1 MQIPPETQV
10 VIDFDDNRA
19 ASALVG
25 PYGQN
30 LALVERRLGVVVDS
44 RGNHI
49 TIAGSRDGC
58 DAARRVLETLYSQA
72 VQGHDL
78 SQGEVE
84 GAIRVV
90 LAQGSLF
97 EFDPKTGT
105 VRWKTDLMFPLGS
118 DAMNSNPEL
127 MDAMKKFA
135 EIVNSPD
142 AAGFDVAIKVVDDV
156 ARVEGR
162 NRVPEELR
170 TCHVAFV
177 GPYVVEGHV
186 PADVIKDLLRRRPAI
201 DGIAVPG
208 MPKGSPG
215 MESPTPEP
223 YDVIAFDKKG
233 TTTTFARR

>member
-1 MQIPPETQV
+1 MISNLVATLMV
-10 VIDFDDNRA
+10 
-19 ASALVG
+19 ASSITALG
-25 PYGQN
+25 PQAKPRPATDANQRVTVYR
-30 LALVERRLGVVVDS
+30 VK
-44 RGNHI
+44 
-49 TIAGSRDGC
+49 TCGC
-58 DAARRVLETLYSQA
+58 C
-72 VQGHDL
+72 G
-78 SQGEVE
+78 
-84 GAIRVV
+84 
-90 LAQGSLF
+90 
-97 EFDPKTGT
+97 K
-105 VRWKTDLMFPLGS
+105 W
-118 DAMNSNPEL
+118 
-127 MDAMKKFA
+127 A
-135 EIVNSPD
+135 EHLK
-142 AAGFDVAIKVVDDV
+142 AAGFDVASKVVDDV

-215 MESPTPEP
+215 MESPTPQP